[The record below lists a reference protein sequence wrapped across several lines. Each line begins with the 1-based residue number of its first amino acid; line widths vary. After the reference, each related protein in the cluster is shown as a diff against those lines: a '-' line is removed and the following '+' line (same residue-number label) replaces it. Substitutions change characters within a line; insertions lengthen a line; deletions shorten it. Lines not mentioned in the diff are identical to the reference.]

1 MKLTPEY
8 EALCELCD
16 TAGWR
21 LELGHAVIPVV
32 KGTIWWLR
40 VTNPAEE
47 KSCYAEAKFADIA
60 HHLNQ
65 LVERVHAEIV
75 DREWISP
82 S

>member
-21 LELGHAVIPVV
+21 LELWHHLAPVA
-32 KGTIWWLR
+32 KTTIWWLR
-40 VTNPAEE
+40 VSRAGDEDA
-47 KSCYAEAKFADIA
+47 CYAEARFADIA
-60 HHLNQ
+60 HHLNG
-65 LVERVHAEIV
+65 LVAAVHGQIV